1 MSTQHS
7 VAEPEVGQLVFQAVG
22 TLAFD
27 NLDDCAAFPIPKGYA
42 KHVACSSE
50 YGVTCFADGGGVR
63 VIATEALVTHAD
75 AVKEKLASE
84 QLCPPD
90 AFATVSFPDVS
101 CVAFSPCETV
111 LAVCVGCE
119 VRFLETRALVACAR
133 DPTGASPPE
142 PFAVASLGS
151 PAHEGDR
158 VRDFTW
164 QYAGLAYLALVVPE
178 DSDEGKLFVGTAG
191 ADDGVDIADRVVAI
205 AMAPPPDGDEPGDGS
220 TAVKFGEKHPGQS
233 GPVPVAAW
241 AHPGGQVVFAKLKER
256 GLAAEMRG
264 VSIGAIEDGAI
275 DVDVEGLVFGPR
287 PGLALIVAARER
299 EDPSTH
305 HVLALDAGTPE
316 ASNFWDS
323 VSPPPPATCVAIE
336 GTFDIDDDET
346 IGLHGPY
353 LHGVRVPQWNVA
365 LASHR
370 KAWDNQL
377 CVLEVAGK
385 GSGARALQIDDDRCV
400 PAIPLAGADE
410 DSNFVTGLAADD
422 GGRGGRMLNP
432 ADKSRPPLPQG
443 PTVLVATAD
452 HRVTVMRVGHLD
464 ESVAARYAENI
475 RAREVEA
482 GEVPSGAAAAAEAAG
497 SAASSPVRSAAAS
510 AAATSP
516 GVVACTSCAIPCRV

>member
-151 PAHEGDR
+151 PDHEGDR

-191 ADDGVDIADRVVAI
+191 ADDGVDIADRVVAV
-205 AMAPPPDGDEPGDGS
+205 AMAPPPDGDEPRWIHS
-220 TAVKFGEKHPGQS
+220 CEIRRKASRPVRPGAGRRVGAS
-233 GPVPVAAW
+233 RR
-241 AHPGGQVVFAKLKER
+241 PGGLRQTQRTRPRR
-256 GLAAEMRG
+256 GDARSVHRRHRG
-264 VSIGAIEDGAI
+264 RHDRRGRGGTRVRTPA
-275 DVDVEGLVFGPR
+275 GPRAHRRRARTRRSEHTSR
-287 PGLALIVAARER
+287 PGLGRRNPRGFQLLGQRLATAAGDVRGDRGNLRHRRRRDDWIER
-299 EDPSTH
+299 
-305 HVLALDAGTPE
+305 A
-316 ASNFWDS
+316 
-323 VSPPPPATCVAIE
+323 
-336 GTFDIDDDET
+336 
-346 IGLHGPY
+346 
-353 LHGVRVPQWNVA
+353 
-365 LASHR
+365 
-370 KAWDNQL
+370 
-377 CVLEVAGK
+377 
-385 GSGARALQIDDDRCV
+385 V
-400 PAIPLAGADE
+400 PARRTRPSVE
-410 DSNFVTGLAADD
+410 
-422 GGRGGRMLNP
+422 RGTRV
-432 ADKSRPPLPQG
+432 ASKS
-443 PTVLVATAD
+443 
-452 HRVTVMRVGHLD
+452 VG
-464 ESVAARYAENI
+464 
-475 RAREVEA
+475 
-482 GEVPSGAAAAAEAAG
+482 
-497 SAASSPVRSAAAS
+497 
-510 AAATSP
+510 
-516 GVVACTSCAIPCRV
+516 

>member
-1 MSTQHS
+1 MSTQNS

-151 PAHEGDR
+151 PDHEGDR

-191 ADDGVDIADRVVAI
+191 ADDGVDQNRLFAGIGYRL
-205 AMAPPPDGDEPGDGS
+205 APS
-220 TAVKFGEKHPGQS
+220 GQ
-233 GPVPVAAW
+233 A
-241 AHPGGQVVFAKLKER
+241 LR
-256 GLAAEMRG
+256 CC
-264 VSIGAIEDGAI
+264 
-275 DVDVEGLVFGPR
+275 PR
-287 PGLALIVAARER
+287 
-299 EDPSTH
+299 
-305 HVLALDAGTPE
+305 
-316 ASNFWDS
+316 
-323 VSPPPPATCVAIE
+323 VSP
-336 GTFDIDDDET
+336 
-346 IGLHGPY
+346 L
-353 LHGVRVPQWNVA
+353 QA
-365 LASHR
+365 L
-370 KAWDNQL
+370 
-377 CVLEVAGK
+377 
-385 GSGARALQIDDDRCV
+385 
-400 PAIPLAGADE
+400 
-410 DSNFVTGLAADD
+410 
-422 GGRGGRMLNP
+422 
-432 ADKSRPPLPQG
+432 
-443 PTVLVATAD
+443 
-452 HRVTVMRVGHLD
+452 
-464 ESVAARYAENI
+464 
-475 RAREVEA
+475 
-482 GEVPSGAAAAAEAAG
+482 
-497 SAASSPVRSAAAS
+497 
-510 AAATSP
+510 
-516 GVVACTSCAIPCRV
+516 

>member
-151 PAHEGDR
+151 PDHEGDR

-191 ADDGVDIADRVVAI
+191 ADDGVDIADRVVAV
-205 AMAPPPDGDEPGDGS
+205 AMAPPPDGDEPGS
-220 TAVKFGEKHPGQS
+220 TAVKFGGKHPGQS
-233 GPVPVAAW
+233 VPVPVAAW

-264 VSIGAIEDGAI
+264 VSIGAIEDGTI
-275 DVDVEGLVFGPR
+275 DVDVEGLVFGPPAGPRAHRRRARTRRSEHASR
-287 PGLALIVAARER
+287 PGLGRRNPRGVQLLGQRLATAAGDVRGDR
-299 EDPSTH
+299 GNLRH
-305 HVLALDAGTPE
+305 RRRR
-316 ASNFWDS
+316 
-323 VSPPPPATCVAIE
+323 
-336 GTFDIDDDET
+336 DDW
-346 IGLHGPY
+346 I
-353 LHGVRVPQWNVA
+353 
-365 LASHR
+365 
-370 KAWDNQL
+370 
-377 CVLEVAGK
+377 
-385 GSGARALQIDDDRCV
+385 ARAV
-400 PAIPLAGADE
+400 PARRTRSSVE
-410 DSNFVTGLAADD
+410 
-422 GGRGGRMLNP
+422 RGTR
-432 ADKSRPPLPQG
+432 
-443 PTVLVATAD
+443 VASKG
-452 HRVTVMRVGHLD
+452 VG
-464 ESVAARYAENI
+464 
-475 RAREVEA
+475 
-482 GEVPSGAAAAAEAAG
+482 
-497 SAASSPVRSAAAS
+497 
-510 AAATSP
+510 
-516 GVVACTSCAIPCRV
+516 